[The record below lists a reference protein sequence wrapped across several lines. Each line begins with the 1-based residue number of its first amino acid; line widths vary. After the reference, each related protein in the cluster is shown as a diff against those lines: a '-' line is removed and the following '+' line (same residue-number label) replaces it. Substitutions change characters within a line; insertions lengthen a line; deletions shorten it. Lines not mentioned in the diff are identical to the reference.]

1 MKLPILNRSLV
12 LEVVGDRSVGGT
24 VDVPDAVAGRLKQ
37 LGFALST
44 TDTWNNPNLQLYV
57 DDAEQGGPIM
67 AAALA
72 AWGAREPGDL
82 VVTGER

>member
-1 MKLPILNRSLV
+1 ML
-12 LEVVGDRSVGGT
+12 
-24 VDVPDAVAGRLKQ
+24 GRLRAPP
-37 LGFALST
+37 GARRGGSTCCPRRAAT